1 MSLSE
6 KQESAQI
13 QYSREDKC
21 NKQNNNQN
29 FKDLILP

>member
-6 KQESAQI
+6 KQQSAQI
-13 QYSREDKC
+13 QYSREDKRK
-21 NKQNNNQN
+21 KQNNNHN